1 MKKSIMD
8 RISRKKMSR
17 RRMKNC
23 GDTKGRGRTAE
34 LFNTPFNRVEEK
46 ATGDNRHLSV
56 KTL

>member
-1 MKKSIMD
+1 
-8 RISRKKMSR
+8 MSR

-34 LFNTPFNRVEEK
+34 LFNTPFIREEEK

>member
-8 RISRKKMSR
+8 RISRKKMSK

-23 GDTKGRGRTAE
+23 GDTKGRGRTE
-34 LFNTPFNRVEEK
+34 LFNTPFISEEEK
-46 ATGDNRHLSV
+46 AMGNNRHLSV